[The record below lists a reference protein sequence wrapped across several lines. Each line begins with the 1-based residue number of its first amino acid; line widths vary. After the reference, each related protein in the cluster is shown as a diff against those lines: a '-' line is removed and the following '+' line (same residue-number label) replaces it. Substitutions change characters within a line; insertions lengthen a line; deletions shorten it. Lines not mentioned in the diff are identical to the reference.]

1 MLLTQLYA
9 LVADGLNDWGIL
21 ILVSIVLLR
30 RGRTVGIGGWDLLAR
45 VTILSFCL
53 LVRSSGLG
61 RFHVVAAWR
70 V

>member
-9 LVADGLNDWGIL
+9 LVADGLNDRR
-21 ILVSIVLLR
+21 ILVLISIVVLR
-30 RGRTVGIGGWDLLAR
+30 RRGTVGIGGWYLLAR

-53 LVRSSGLG
+53 LVRSSGLH
-61 RFHVVAAWR
+61 RFHVVAAWG